1 MTNTQFRVQCIPDK
15 LFWAQ
20 LANSPVPQ
28 GQYPVALK
36 LGNRMAFS
44 YAPFNTLF
52 GYTDWNNPERALH
65 YLVPPTPF
73 PIHAMGYLISP
84 HLSHMKLR
92 RVFVAFFYGHGEA
105 VLAETHPMA
114 MLHKPFGLR
123 LESGIRFPEGTFNV
137 SNVVIK
143 GDDAPIRID
152 IVGENAAFQMSIHE
166 GSPPAA
172 PASAAPPTP
181 GEPQLQLLNML
192 NITLQMPTMATLSVN
207 TSLPG
212 IV

>member
-1 MTNTQFRVQCIPDK
+1 M
-15 LFWAQ
+15 
-20 LANSPVPQ
+20 
-28 GQYPVALK
+28 
-36 LGNRMAFS
+36 
-44 YAPFNTLF
+44 
-52 GYTDWNNPERALH
+52 H
-65 YLVPPTPF
+65 YLVPPTPS
-73 PIHAMGYLISP
+73 PIHAIGYLISP
-84 HLSHMKLR
+84 QLSHMKLR

-114 MLHKPFGLR
+114 MLHKPLGLR

-137 SNVVIK
+137 SHVVIK

-166 GSPPAA
+166 GPAPAA
-172 PASAAPPTP
+172 PVSAVSPTP

-192 NITLQMPTMATLSVN
+192 NITLQMPTMPTFSVN

>member
-1 MTNTQFRVQCIPDK
+1 MPK
-15 LFWAQ
+15 
-20 LANSPVPQ
+20 
-28 GQYPVALK
+28 GQYPSVLP
-36 LGNRMAFS
+36 LGNRMTFS
-44 YAPFNTLF
+44 YAPFDTLYGF
-52 GYTDWNNPERALH
+52 TDWGNPERALH
-65 YLVPPTPF
+65 YLVPPTPS
-73 PIHAMGYLISP
+73 PIHAIGYLISP
-84 HLSHMKLR
+84 QLSHMKLR

-114 MLHKPFGLR
+114 MLHKPLGLR

-137 SNVVIK
+137 SHVVIK

-166 GSPPAA
+166 GPAPAA
-172 PASAAPPTP
+172 PASAVPPTP

-192 NITLQMPTMATLSVN
+192 NITLQMPTMPTFSVN